1 MTEETKPNFQ
11 EEIDPNFQ
19 INSDLF
25 PSFVEGFSAYP
36 EGTPIEEQF
45 YQDNINRIPRIIL
58 PSCCDACTCTV
69 SHSSTLSADAEDV
82 GVDPSAA
89 LTLCCDLCTCQESH
103 SSIPS
108 N

>member
-1 MTEETKPNFQ
+1 MT
-11 EEIDPNFQ
+11 EEIDPNLK

-45 YQDNINRIPRIIL
+45 YSIGPSNPDPNFIL
-58 PSCCDACTCTV
+58 TLCCDACNCTI
-69 SHSSTLSADAEDV
+69 SHSSIPSPGAEAVGLNPDAPLAV
-82 GVDPSAA
+82 
-89 LTLCCDLCTCQESH
+89 CCDLCTCQESH
-103 SSIPS
+103 SSIPYD

>member
-45 YQDNINRIPRIIL
+45 YQDGINRAVLIR
-58 PSCCDACTCTV
+58 CCDACDCTN
-69 SHSSTLSADAEDV
+69 SHSSTPSDPGAGNL
-82 GVDPSAA
+82 DPSAA
-89 LTLCCDLCTCQESH
+89 LTLCCDLCTCQDSH